1 MLEFTPSGSPARF
14 GNGPDHSND
23 CFSFDFFG
31 AHLGCDSEESDC
43 DFTFTGMTFDSEAQK
58 EVEALS
64 QTVHV
69 PACRQTEGCEL
80 QHVSVDNFKGLSS
93 VLVDVKVDGE
103 ERTWWAD
110 DLELDWSDN
119 SCGMANCRSQMRDT
133 VLTKSAGKR
142 WVA

>member
-31 AHLGCDSEESDC
+31 AHLGCDSDDADC

-58 EVEALS
+58 EVKALS

-103 ERTWWAD
+103 EQTWWAD
-110 DLELDWSDN
+110 DLELGWSDN
-119 SCGMANCRSQMRDT
+119 TCGMANCRSQMRDT